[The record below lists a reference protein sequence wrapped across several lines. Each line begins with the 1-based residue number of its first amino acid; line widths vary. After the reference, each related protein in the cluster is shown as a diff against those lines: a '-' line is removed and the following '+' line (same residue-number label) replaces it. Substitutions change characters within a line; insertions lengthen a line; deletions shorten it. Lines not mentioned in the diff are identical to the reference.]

1 MNKPKR
7 CFTCKISYTDSHS
20 FYPGLCQSCGDI
32 NYRKRQQV
40 ADLQGKF
47 ALVTGARIKI
57 GYGVVL
63 KLLRDGATVI
73 ATTRFPH
80 DAARRYREETDFE
93 IWRDR
98 LQIYKLDL
106 RHLRRVEQFAE
117 HLCDRYLR
125 LDIIIN
131 NAAQTIRRPPQF
143 YQHLQDFER
152 LNFGELPLELQQ
164 VLQGDRNWNVEG
176 SIPLQLASAD
186 PENISPNLSLIPSNS
201 LTRETQ
207 FFPSGEY
214 DEDGQQLDLR
224 PFNSW
229 LMKDDEVSLVEILE
243 VQAINAIA
251 PFLLNSRLKKL
262 MQQNREES
270 KYIINVS
277 SMEGRFAG
285 VNKPWRHPH
294 TNMAKAALNQMTRT
308 CASEYAKYKIY
319 MNCVDPGWVS
329 FQHPHLQIQ
338 KMKERGYF
346 PPFDLMDAAARICD
360 PIYQG
365 INEGKKRFGK
375 FYKNYLESDW

>member
-7 CFTCKISYTDSHS
+7 CFTCKVNFTDPHV
-20 FYPGLCQSCGDI
+20 FYQGLCQSCGEI
-32 NYRKRQQV
+32 NYLKRQQI
-40 ADLQGKF
+40 ADLKGKF
-47 ALVTGARIKI
+47 VLVTGARIKI
-57 GYGVVL
+57 GYAVVL
-63 KLLRDGATVI
+63 KLLRDGATVL

-80 DAARRYREETDFE
+80 DAARRYSEEIDFE

-106 RHLRRVEQFAE
+106 RHLPRVEQFAE
-117 HLCDRYLR
+117 HFCDRYPR

-131 NAAQTIRRPPQF
+131 NAAQTIRRPPLF

-152 LNFGELPLELQQ
+152 LNFFELPLELQKI
-164 VLQGDRNWNVEG
+164 LQSDRDWNAGDF
-176 SIPLQLASAD
+176 IPTQLTL
-186 PENISPNLSLIPSNS
+186 PEAENPSSNLSLLPSKS
-201 LTRETQ
+201 LARETQ
-207 FFPSGEY
+207 FFPSGAY
-214 DEDGQQLDLR
+214 DEDGQQIDLR

-262 MQQNREES
+262 MQKNREDS

-277 SMEGRFAG
+277 SMEGRFSG
-285 VNKPWRHPH
+285 INKPWRHPH

-338 KMKERGYF
+338 QMKEKGLI
-346 PPFDLMDAAARICD
+346 PPFDLVDAAARICD
-360 PIYQG
+360 PIYRG
-365 INEGKKRFGK
+365 LNEEKNRFGK